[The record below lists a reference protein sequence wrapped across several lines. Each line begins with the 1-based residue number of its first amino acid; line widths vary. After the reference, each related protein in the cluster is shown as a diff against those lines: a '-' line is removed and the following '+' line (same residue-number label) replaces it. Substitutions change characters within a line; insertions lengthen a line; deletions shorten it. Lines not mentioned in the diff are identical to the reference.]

1 MSMVC
6 ITILILF
13 WCQIQSQARNNFDRL
28 PKPPADYRYFVEE
41 FGNVY
46 KIIGSCSKVKN
57 TSPKSRCIVRI
68 NHEYSSKLLTSGV
81 SEKIIGSGVVIQ
93 KSFCNDNR
101 IITVLTAFHVVVPQV
116 AFTFKSFIGFYLTT
130 TVFIILPTMIYIRKT
145 NPQHLK
151 KMLLFLIVYC
161 SVCSGIV
168 YCFGLFVYPFLF
180 HSYYRLNIL
189 FNDMD
194 HLKNEVLE
202 MHCQVKSSAF
212 VFSTNWWDDIGILQC
227 SNVPE
232 NLFAYFEVC
241 RPKLDHTL
249 PISALTPVNVIGF
262 VARSPETFDFII
274 DPHFSSYLPLI
285 TMKSANGK
293 RPEHLLPMYRFMN
306 CTGTLRL
313 SDQHIL
319 YIDTPATYGFS
330 GGVCFLPKDNDEWE
344 FTGLLIGEGHSSRS
358 TEHKKEKYVDVESLV
373 TFEELCNETL
383 KYNLLPCVIP
393 EFKTITIGGAIQG
406 IAIESSSFI
415 YGTFDKTVLHATL
428 ITGNGQIINSNENI
442 RLWNGIPG
450 SNGTI
455 ALIASARVQLIEATQ
470 WIHLKYIYYS
480 KTLTFLESIEK
491 TFDLKSY
498 STWIGDNQILDG
510 IYFSNENQN
519 YNGIIAMSGGC
530 VQSIPLDR
538 SIYKENYFSLFFYEH
553 VQKIFHEKNVEN
565 YEEGEIIYEEYLPT
579 IEYLFRYDRGGFWGI
594 ECLAQ
599 MISILKFLLNQKYF
613 RLIFN
618 YFFQTKILYKIAMLI
633 SYDYDEYLYYLR
645 KSFFGFVFMDLWNK
659 VAKMTFSKD
668 FLQH

>member
-1 MSMVC
+1 MDYLERCVTWRHLNEKSEDSFSLKNIEIQYVLIIWSQIRTLYVLRILLWTKKQLMQSVIRSESLYSAIKMSMVC

-81 SEKIIGSGVVIQ
+81 SEKII
-93 KSFCNDNR
+93 
-101 IITVLTAFHVVVPQV
+101 AFHVVVPQV

-212 VFSTNWWDDIGILQC
+212 VFSTNWWDDI
-227 SNVPE
+227 
-232 NLFAYFEVC
+232 VC

-330 GGVCFLPKDNDEWE
+330 GDRQLGK
-344 FTGLLIGEGHSSRS
+344 GHSSRS
-358 TEHKKEKYVDVESLV
+358 TEYKKDKYVDVESLV

-393 EFKTITIGGAIQG
+393 EFKSITLGGAIQG

-415 YGTFDKTVLHATL
+415 YG
-428 ITGNGQIINSNENI
+428 
-442 RLWNGIPG
+442 

-455 ALIASARVQLIEATQ
+455 ALVASARVQLIEATQ

-480 KTLTFLESIEK
+480 KTSTFLESIQN
-491 TFDLKSY
+491 TFDLRSH

-510 IYFSNENQN
+510 IYFSNGNDN

-530 VQSIPLDR
+530 VRSIPTKS
-538 SIYKENYFSLFFYEH
+538 SIYKENYFS
-553 VQKIFHEKNVEN
+553 
-565 YEEGEIIYEEYLPT
+565 
-579 IEYLFRYDRGGFWGI
+579 
-594 ECLAQ
+594 
-599 MISILKFLLNQKYF
+599 
-613 RLIFN
+613 
-618 YFFQTKILYKIAMLI
+618 
-633 SYDYDEYLYYLR
+633 
-645 KSFFGFVFMDLWNK
+645 
-659 VAKMTFSKD
+659 
-668 FLQH
+668 